1 MLGSGDDGLRGDR
14 EGSFQMQGRGRSQAP
29 PADVDGEEWVLL
41 LQLMLSRRRRRRER
55 GSVSSCCYSSGAVE
69 EEVSSA
75 GCRSSTG

>member
-29 PADVDGEEWVLL
+29 PAHVDGEEWVLL
-41 LQLMLSRRRRRRER
+41 LQLMLSRRRRRER